1 MVRKKVGP
9 AATVALFA
17 VCSCAWSPKI
27 LQKFNRSAFALFTD
41 PEMVQKRQ
49 REPNRESYRSLR
61 NVDYR
66 QNLEEATA
74 AHDSTPPLVSVEIQA
89 SATIKA
95 ANAMAT
101 SSIDQSTISRP
112 RSLPALALF

>member
-9 AATVALFA
+9 AAIVALFA
-17 VCSCAWSPKI
+17 VCSCAWPPKI

-49 REPNRESYRSLR
+49 REPNRESYRYLR

-74 AHDSTPPLVSVEIQA
+74 AHDSTPPLVSVEI
-89 SATIKA
+89 
-95 ANAMAT
+95 
-101 SSIDQSTISRP
+101 
-112 RSLPALALF
+112 